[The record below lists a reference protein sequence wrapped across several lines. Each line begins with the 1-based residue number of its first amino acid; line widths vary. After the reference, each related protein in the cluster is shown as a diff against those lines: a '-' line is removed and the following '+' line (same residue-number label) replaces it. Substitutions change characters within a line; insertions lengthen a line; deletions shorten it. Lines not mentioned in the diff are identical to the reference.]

1 MPKTILLTNG
11 GGSFGLSS
19 ALTLGKAGH
28 TVFVGLHRLSGP
40 AAETLLE
47 VAREGNVDLRLI
59 ELDVLSQPS
68 VDAAVAAVIQGAGRI
83 EVLVHNSGYLL
94 SGRAE
99 AFTAEQLARLYGMN
113 VLSTQSVNRAVIPQ
127 FRRQQD
133 GLIVWVSSISSAGS
147 IPPYLA
153 PYFSKASMDSVA
165 SIYARELAEAG
176 IDCCTVL
183 PRWSHGMNRDGAG
196 IDPTSVAAVIAT
208 IVNLPARERPLRVF
222 VHCRDAIGVQP
233 AGRKRPH
240 ATVRPVL
247 VPVPEPGTDLCLTIG
262 AVHSAPNRWGLKR
275 TASPAVVY
283 PKGRHAPNQIS

>member
-1 MPKTILLTNG
+1 MAKPQ
-11 GGSFGLSS
+11 LSS

-28 TVFVGLHRLSGP
+28 TVFVGLNRLSGP
-40 AAETLLE
+40 AAETLRE

-68 VDAAVAAVIQGAGRI
+68 VDAAVAAVIQEAGRI

-99 AFTAEQLARLYGMN
+99 AFTAEQLARLYDMN

-127 FRRQQD
+127 FRRQHN

-153 PYFSKASMDSVA
+153 PYFSKANMDSVA

-176 IDCCTVL
+176 IDCCSVL
-183 PRWSHGMNRDGAG
+183 PRWSCGMNRDLAG
-196 IDPTSVAAVIAT
+196 IDPTSVAAVIAA
-208 IVNLPARERPLRVF
+208 IVDLPARERPLRIF
-222 VHCRDAIGVQP
+222 VHCRDAIIGPQSTR
-233 AGRKRPH
+233 RKPLH
-240 ATVRPVL
+240 LAPRPV
-247 VPVPEPGTDLCLTIG
+247 
-262 AVHSAPNRWGLKR
+262 SAPLPRPSTELCPSSGAAHSPPDLPLGRTTGL
-275 TASPAVVY
+275 AVVD
-283 PKGRHAPNQIS
+283 PQGRYASNQIS